1 MSVITFTVETPSI
14 IKVELLNSLG
24 QTLEVMSDDF
34 FERGTYQ
41 FSLNT
46 SHISSGIYSVRMQ
59 SASDTFSIPLVN
71 MK

>member
-1 MSVITFTVETPSI
+1 MSMIAFTVETPSR
-14 IKVELLNSLG
+14 IKLELLNSLG
-24 QTLEVMSDDF
+24 QTLEIISDDI
-34 FERGTYQ
+34 FESGTYQ